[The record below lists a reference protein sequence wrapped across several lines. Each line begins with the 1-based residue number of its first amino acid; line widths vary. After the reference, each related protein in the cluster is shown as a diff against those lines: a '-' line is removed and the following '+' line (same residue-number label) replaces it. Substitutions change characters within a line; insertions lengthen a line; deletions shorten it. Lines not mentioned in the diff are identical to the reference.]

1 MKDKDELY
9 QNSVIATAT
18 TTNKSENQDSKGEFE
33 SENFNAM
40 FIADGLGSFKYAKQS
55 SERVIDFFKTLASDL
70 KDSAGK
76 NPKPKFIEAF
86 KQAKEKL
93 IDFANE
99 NLNEDDKNEKNL
111 FGTTA
116 ITVFETDEKIVVAY
130 VGNGAIWHIRGNFN
144 EFPEAYLFPWN
155 ALNYLNPH
163 TIPENGKEALYRLIS
178 NSNDFSECVPTIF
191 EIAKDKSVGDI
202 FMICT
207 DGIYSADQLKAG
219 KNDKG
224 IWVRYEPTMLK
235 FFEYLKHFFKN
246 NKLYN
251 NESIEQ
257 IINLYLEELKPV
269 FDDDA
274 TIGIL
279 ATKEALNYQN
289 QINWLRKDESNSG
302 NTI

>member
-1 MKDKDELY
+1 MSEQLYDK
-9 QNSVIATAT
+9 SVIVTAT
-18 TTNKSENQDSKGEFE
+18 TTNKTENQDCKGEFE
-33 SENFNAM
+33 CENFSAM
-40 FIADGLGSFKYAKQS
+40 FIADGLGTFKYAKQS
-55 SERVIDFFKTLASDL
+55 SERVIDFFKTQASDL
-70 KDSAGK
+70 KDKAGK
-76 NPKPKFIEAF
+76 NPKPNFIEAF

-99 NLNEDDKNEKNL
+99 NINEEDKKEQNL

-116 ITVFETDEKIVVAY
+116 ITVFETDEKIAVAY

-144 EFPEAYLFPWN
+144 EFPDAYLFPWN
-155 ALNYLNPH
+155 AVNYLNPH
-163 TIPENGKEALYRLIS
+163 TIPEGGKEALYRLIS
-178 NSNDFSECVPTIF
+178 NGDDFSECVPTVF
-191 EIAKDKSVGDI
+191 EIAKDKSIGDI

-224 IWVRYEPTMLK
+224 VWLRYEPPMLK

-246 NKLYN
+246 NQLYN
-251 NESIEQ
+251 KESVEQ
-257 IINLYLEELKPV
+257 TINLYLEELKAI

-274 TIGIL
+274 TIGVLI
-279 ATKEALNYQN
+279 TTEALNYQN
-289 QINWLRKDESNSG
+289 KSNWLKRDESSSG

>member
-1 MKDKDELY
+1 MKDELY

-18 TTNKSENQDSKGEFE
+18 ITNKSENQDCKGKFE
-33 SENFNAM
+33 CENFNAM
-40 FIADGLGSFKYAKQS
+40 FVADGLGTFKYAKQS
-55 SERVIDFFKTLASDL
+55 SERVIDFFKTQASDL
-70 KDSAGK
+70 KSVGK
-76 NPKPKFIEAF
+76 NPKPNFVEAF

-93 IDFANE
+93 TAFANE
-99 NLNEDDKNEKNL
+99 NINEEDKNEQNL

-116 ITVFETDEKIVVAY
+116 ITVFETEEKVSVAY

-144 EFPEAYLFPWN
+144 DFPDAYLFPWN
-155 ALNYLNPH
+155 AVNYLNPH

-178 NSNDFSECVPTIF
+178 NSADFSECIPTVF

-224 IWVRYEPTMLK
+224 VWVRYEPAMLK

-246 NKLYN
+246 NQLYN
-251 NESIEQ
+251 KESIEQ
-257 IINLYLEELKPV
+257 TINQYLEELKPT

-279 ATKEALNYQN
+279 ITTEVLNYQN
-289 QINWLRKDESNSG
+289 QINWLKKDESNSG
-302 NTI
+302 NEI